1 MDPKKLRGYVKEAF
15 PELSMIGSSE
25 LRDQVVE
32 MWALS
37 MEDGGWESLDGIPFT
52 LLIPKAAYDL
62 REHTRRITQSA
73 EAVARTR
80 GDLDMDLVIAG
91 GLTHDVGKLME
102 YERGPDGNVV
112 ASRKGRLLRH
122 PVTGM
127 ELAMRVGAPLEL
139 QHIIVAHSKEGDAV
153 KRIPEAILIHHCD
166 FIDFEI
172 AKQRAGM

>member
-1 MDPKKLRGYVKEAF
+1 
-15 PELSMIGSSE
+15 MITSSE

-32 MWALS
+32 MWVLS

-52 LLIPKAAYDL
+52 LLIPGAPYDL
-62 REHTRRITQSA
+62 GEHTRRVTNAA

-80 GDLDMDLVIAG
+80 GDLDMDLVVAG

-102 YERGPDGNVV
+102 YERDARGKVV
-112 ASRKGRLLRH
+112 ASRKGKLLRH

-127 ELAMRVGAPLEL
+127 ELAKRVGAPLEL